1 MEFVKPVFKQW
12 TFEPTEPKKSKTPH
26 MTPCTHTGRNRENLN
41 AECEAKNNRKF
52 RSHRDHEN
60 LKNLKKRNKQGE
72 TSMLSS
78 QINAALNQINAA
90 ISDKSK
96 KVTMTKEQKKD
107 FFTEITKNKDA
118 WKNIRARPATLED
131 WLKKK
136 NIIKSN

>member
-12 TFEPTEPKKSKTPH
+12 TFEPTEAGKSKAPH
-26 MTPCTHTGRNRENLN
+26 MNPCTHTGRNREKLN
-41 AECEAKNNRKF
+41 AECEANNTKRFQK
-52 RSHRDHEN
+52 HRDH
-60 LKNLKKRNKQGE
+60 KNFEDLQRRNKKGE
-72 TSMLSS
+72 TSMLLS

-96 KVTMTKEQKKD
+96 KVTMTKKQKKE
-107 FFTEITKNKDA
+107 FFTENKDA
-118 WKNIRARPATLED
+118 WKNIRARKQTLED